1 MVSDMQI
8 DNVYVIDTNMFGF
21 PNYQSCYLVEG
32 GELILIDTGLPSQID
47 SLYSGIEKHGFS
59 VNEISKIILT
69 HCEHPDHAGNVGTLV
84 KENPDIQVYI
94 HPEGLEYLT
103 EPSIESEN
111 RKKVMLPQMA
121 ARFGEQIPVPNSRIC
136 FLENGQT
143 LYLHDFSGNRLPY
156 QARLSRNR
164 LVWEGNDYSMS
175 KLASTLLKKEG
186 YKSNEVQGPARWF
199 TDNGVSILQLWEQY
213 RNSTAN

>member
-1 MVSDMQI
+1 MKYVKIEVDEDVYGYLQERAIAYIEDPNMTLRRLLGLDKNQI
-8 DNVYVIDTNMFGF
+8 
-21 PNYQSCYLVEG
+21 EG
-32 GELILIDTGLPSQID
+32 TRVKIIGRKKQKTDPLILIKNG
-47 SLYSGIEKHGFS
+47 
-59 VNEISKIILT
+59 
-69 HCEHPDHAGNVGTLV
+69 
-84 KENPDIQVYI
+84 
-94 HPEGLEYLT
+94 
-103 EPSIESEN
+103 
-111 RKKVMLPQMA
+111 
-121 ARFGEQIPVPNSRIC
+121 
-136 FLENGQT
+136 FLEDGQT